1 MSGLKDVNNQI
12 EFTWNQKYQ
21 DDLAKKDSEIRQLK
35 QGFLDK
41 EHKIDIDHKNAIAE
55 LKTQFRNDFLV
66 VDKELTK
73 QTNACKDAQQH
84 NEGLKEKMEKLKD
97 LVRAATTSEEKK
109 SALLEEVKIA
119 VQRERENI
127 DVQQKEITKDKDQ
140 LAEYKR
146 IKEEEILAIK
156 RELDESQ
163 FRLKE

>member
-1 MSGLKDVNNQI
+1 
-12 EFTWNQKYQ
+12 
-21 DDLAKKDSEIRQLK
+21 
-35 QGFLDK
+35 
-41 EHKIDIDHKNAIAE
+41 
-55 LKTQFRNDFLV
+55 
-66 VDKELTK
+66 
-73 QTNACKDAQQH
+73 
-84 NEGLKEKMEKLKD
+84 MEKLKD

-127 DVQQKEITKDKDQ
+127 DAQQKEITKDKDQ

-156 RELDESQ
+156 RELDERQ